1 MNRGRFQ
8 LGQFV
13 TLGVQCTDVNDT
25 PTLPTA
31 PPQMEIWQGSTIVI
45 AAKEIPIVDRYR
57 ITARFGFRQPLD
69 GRFAAG
75 TYLASYTYTVGSL
88 GVFEIDSFE
97 VVAGGNADGAAIA
110 MTQFDRPH
118 ARFLIWQTDMRKIL
132 YGRSPRL

>member
-1 MNRGRFQ
+1 MFRGRYQ

-13 TLGVQCTDVNDT
+13 PLAVQCVDASGS

-31 PPQMEIWQGSTIVI
+31 PPQLEIWQGSTIVI
-45 AAKEIPIVDRYR
+45 AAKEIPIIDRYR
-57 ITARFGFRQPLD
+57 TTARFGYRQPLD

-88 GVFEIDSFE
+88 GVFAVDSFE

-110 MTQFDRPH
+110 ITQFDCPH
-118 ARFLIWQTDMRKIL
+118 ARFIVWATDMRKLL
-132 YGRSPRL
+132 YGRNPRL